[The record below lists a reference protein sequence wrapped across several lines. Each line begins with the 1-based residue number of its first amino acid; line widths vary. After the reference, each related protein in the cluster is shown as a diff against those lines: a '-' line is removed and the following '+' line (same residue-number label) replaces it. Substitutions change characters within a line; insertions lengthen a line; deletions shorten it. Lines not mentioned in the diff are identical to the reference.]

1 MVDLTDLLISL
12 LTLFSSLN
20 RQWYKGRITKIDR
33 KGLYDVKYD
42 DGDTDKGLKRISI
55 RRYIPLKKGE
65 IVKSKVID
73 KNGDD
78 LWVLSVITKVKDD
91 GTVNVKHFDG
101 EKLES
106 LPAGIFV
113 QRFDWRYQKGSRVK
127 AQWKD
132 HGWFKALVAKVNSDG
147 TYDIDFDDGDFRS
160 SVDKSEIKFTWV

>member
-1 MVDLTDLLISL
+1 MDNSYYHGDYTILFNLTPNYFLIADS
-12 LTLFSSLN
+12 TVVQGQNNQN
-20 RQWYKGRITKIDR
+20 RQ

-42 DGDTDKGLKRISI
+42 DDDTDKGLKRIAI

-65 IVKSKVID
+65 IVKSKVIA

-78 LWVLSVITKVKDD
+78 LWILSVITKVNND

-113 QRFDWRYQKGSRVK
+113 QRFDWRYQKGS
-127 AQWKD
+127 
-132 HGWFKALVAKVNSDG
+132 
-147 TYDIDFDDGDFRS
+147 
-160 SVDKSEIKFTWV
+160 